1 MIDTISTILW
11 GALGALIALAGWE
24 VVRFVRRWSV
34 DAVRL
39 GPNILTAE
47 PRIRRIVEH
56 TADDMTDE
64 WLHRLTTLSL
74 TGIDHSAA
82 VIRMAAVMLEIGR
95 HAGMSTAEVLEFFP
109 HYETAEEDQP

>member
-1 MIDTISTILW
+1 MSTIATILW
-11 GALGALIALAGWE
+11 GALGAIIALVGWE
-24 VVRFVRRWSV
+24 VVRFYRRWSV

-47 PRIRRIVEH
+47 PRIRRIIEH

-64 WLHRLTTLSL
+64 WLHRLTTLNL

-95 HAGMSTAEVLEFFP
+95 RAGMPASEVLEFFP
-109 HYETAEEDQP
+109 SYEDGEP